1 MALKDPKIGPLKM
14 INCSDSMK
22 LRSTQ
27 KIKSL
32 GILSW
37 GVTHTC
43 RENGT
48 LLSMRPSQAITG
60 EVLVSH
66 EPQRQVNLSV
76 NWHKT
81 VMITF
86 NLLQKQQT
94 YRTEI
99 TEVLVYH
106 I

>member
-1 MALKDPKIGPLKM
+1 M

-43 RENGT
+43 MGNGI
-48 LLSMRPSQAITG
+48 LLNMRPSQAITG
-60 EVLVSH
+60 KTLVCRKL
-66 EPQRQVNLSV
+66 QRQVNLAPGP
-76 NWHKT
+76 
-81 VMITF
+81 M
-86 NLLQKQQT
+86 
-94 YRTEI
+94 
-99 TEVLVYH
+99 
-106 I
+106 

>member
-1 MALKDPKIGPLKM
+1 MTHVFKICSYLPSRLYGKPMALKDPKIGPLKM

-43 RENGT
+43 RGNGT
-48 LLSMRPSQAITG
+48 LLSMKPSQAITG
-60 EVLVSH
+60 KVLVSH
-66 EPQRQVNLSV
+66 EPQRQVNLIPGP
-76 NWHKT
+76 K
-81 VMITF
+81 
-86 NLLQKQQT
+86 
-94 YRTEI
+94 
-99 TEVLVYH
+99 
-106 I
+106 